1 MSRGKLRTLVEGA
14 LMVALGLVLSF
25 VKVYTLPNGGSIT
38 LGSMIPVLIFSLRHG
53 APAGLLA
60 GVAHGLLQLIVE
72 PYFVHPAQV
81 ILDYPLAFGL
91 LGLAGLLQ
99 TRPFAGVAL
108 GIAGRFVSHYL
119 SGVIFF
125 AQYAPENMS
134 PYLYSA
140 VYNGSYLLPE
150 LIISGL
156 VISYGLR
163 SFARPQTVREAHR
176 EG

>member
-1 MSRGKLRTLVEGA
+1 MSHGRLRILVEGA

-38 LGSMIPVLIFSLRHG
+38 LGSMIPVLIFSLRYG
-53 APAGLLA
+53 APAGFLA

-99 TRPFAGVAL
+99 TRPLAGVAL

-125 AQYAPENMS
+125 AQYAPEGMS
-134 PYLYSA
+134 PFLYSA
-140 VYNGSYLLPE
+140 LYNGSYLLPE
-150 LIISGL
+150 MIISAL
-156 VISYGLR
+156 VVALALR
-163 SFARPQTVREAHR
+163 SFARPQNVEKARR